1 MSNEIERVQFVE
13 DNKRAVTRVAAG
25 IESPVVFSGSVY
37 QKCLIFTDVKA
48 RQRLISLFSFR
59 CDREERKLIDIA
71 IMALSQSVSF
81 SLGRYTII
89 YPRRSA
95 MSERASG

>member
-1 MSNEIERVQFVE
+1 MEADALSNEIERVQFVE

-37 QKCLIFTDVKA
+37 QKRLIFTDVKA

-59 CDREERKLIDIA
+59 CDREER
-71 IMALSQSVSF
+71 
-81 SLGRYTII
+81 
-89 YPRRSA
+89 
-95 MSERASG
+95 EN

>member
-37 QKCLIFTDVKA
+37 QKRLIFTDVKA

-59 CDREERKLIDIA
+59 CDREER
-71 IMALSQSVSF
+71 
-81 SLGRYTII
+81 
-89 YPRRSA
+89 
-95 MSERASG
+95 EN

>member
-37 QKCLIFTDVKA
+37 QKRLIFTDVKA
-48 RQRLISLFSFR
+48 RQSLISLFSFR
-59 CDREERKLIDIA
+59 CDREER
-71 IMALSQSVSF
+71 
-81 SLGRYTII
+81 
-89 YPRRSA
+89 
-95 MSERASG
+95 EN

>member
-1 MSNEIERVQFVE
+1 LKREKSTEADALSNEIERVQFVE

-37 QKCLIFTDVKA
+37 QKRLIFTDVKA

-59 CDREERKLIDIA
+59 CDREER
-71 IMALSQSVSF
+71 
-81 SLGRYTII
+81 
-89 YPRRSA
+89 
-95 MSERASG
+95 EN

>member
-1 MSNEIERVQFVE
+1 LSNEIERVQFVE

-37 QKCLIFTDVKA
+37 QKRLIFTDVKA

-59 CDREERKLIDIA
+59 CDREER
-71 IMALSQSVSF
+71 
-81 SLGRYTII
+81 
-89 YPRRSA
+89 
-95 MSERASG
+95 EN